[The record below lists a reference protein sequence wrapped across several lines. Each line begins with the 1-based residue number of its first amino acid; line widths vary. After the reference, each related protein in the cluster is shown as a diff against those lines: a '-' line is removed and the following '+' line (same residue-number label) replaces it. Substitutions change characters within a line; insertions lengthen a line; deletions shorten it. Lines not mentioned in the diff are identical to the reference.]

1 MATRI
6 EFCVRAFC
14 GVDAIPSNENSLLQ
28 TTFTHFRFLA
38 RDRLAKLGNPFTL

>member
-14 GVDAIPSNENSLLQ
+14 GIDAIPPNENSLLQ
-28 TTFTHFRFLA
+28 ATFTHFRFLA
-38 RDRLAKLGNPFTL
+38 CDRLAKLGNPFTL

>member
-38 RDRLAKLGNPFTL
+38 RDRLAKLGNSFTL